1 MCIALPSGR
10 APFQFFLFVAY
21 ILGRI
26 DNFHIQKGEIF
37 VMRIMSLY
45 DIDLAIKTNDLLEV
59 TSSRIYSGGNTF
71 NENGLMSERIFGI
84 STEDR
89 MYKCGYIKLPC
100 HVFNPDVAKTIINR
114 GGGIIRKCAYGEVAC
129 DIVNGVLTKKEGG
142 NICGFEDLYKNWEK
156 IDIEKTLSSK
166 VANNL
171 TILTKSPKKVLF
183 VDKVLVLPPNFR
195 PIGERNGRPVKAE
208 LNNIYGKMLGLK
220 DVSAHTSGRGVYP
233 LYGKIQDSL
242 VELYT
247 YIAKYLGGKNGFL
260 QRHLLAKNS
269 QMTQRNVISAP
280 RYNKNKSPIG
290 IFKTGYPLHTVVG
303 LFLPFIKFQMK
314 EFLSFSNLSQIHSKP
329 EEVEASVIENLYDST
344 EIDALIKIYGKNTGN
359 RFRKLYLDAE
369 GTKEITISYYD
380 NDKKEDV
387 TRPLTLTDVVYIC
400 AKRAVENGNKTCLL
414 TRYPIAS
421 YKGTFFTKVH
431 ILSTNNTRDITFQ
444 GERMEY
450 YPDIDPDA
458 PHNVV
463 AISFADTVT
472 PSNSRLAAIGGDYDG
487 DTVKSVGIWS
497 DEGNEQ
503 AEKLMY
509 SKIYSVQPNMESMYE
524 IAKGCLNGLY
534 SATKRKSK

>member
-1 MCIALPSGR
+1 
-10 APFQFFLFVAY
+10 
-21 ILGRI
+21 
-26 DNFHIQKGEIF
+26 
-37 VMRIMSLY
+37 MRIMSLY

-129 DIVNGVLTKKEGG
+129 DIVNGSLVKKEGG

-220 DVSAHTSGRGVYP
+220 DISAHTSGRGVYP

-450 YPDIDPDA
+450 YPDVNPDA